1 MVYFQEIVEI
11 LVVYWFRR
19 RLEKGWREDLFCK
32 VAKSRLKM
40 GFRRPLV
47 WSGNGSGLER
57 SRVFVSHTRYARIS
71 SIAEFASSVC

>member
-1 MVYFQEIVEI
+1 MVCFQEVVETWG
-11 LVVYWFRR
+11 VYWFGR
-19 RLEKGWREDLFCK
+19 RLGRWWREDLFCK

-71 SIAEFASSVC
+71 NIAEFASSVC

>member
-1 MVYFQEIVEI
+1 MVAGRFVLQS
-11 LVVYWFRR
+11 
-19 RLEKGWREDLFCK
+19 G
-32 VAKSRLKM
+32 KSRLKM

-71 SIAEFASSVC
+71 NIAEFASSVC